1 MVEVNEALIRKVAE
15 LARLECSDAE
25 VSEYVRSVGDVLGY
39 VAQLEEVDTKGV
51 EPMTHGVD
59 FVLRARADVAEAP
72 KFTADGKPKVLSAAP
87 EVLYDGYKVPQVL

>member
-25 VSEYVRSVGDVLGY
+25 VADYVRSVGDVLGY
-39 VAQLEEVDTKGV
+39 VAQLEQVNTDGID
-51 EPMTHGVD
+51 PMTHGVD
-59 FVLRARADVAEAP
+59 FVLRSRADVAEAP
-72 KFTADGKPKVLSAAP
+72 AFDADGKPKVLSAAP